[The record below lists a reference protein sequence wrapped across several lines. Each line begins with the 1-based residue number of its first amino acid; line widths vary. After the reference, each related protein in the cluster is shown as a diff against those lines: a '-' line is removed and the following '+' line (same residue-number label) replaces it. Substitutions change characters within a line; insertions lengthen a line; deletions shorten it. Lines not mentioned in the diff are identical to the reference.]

1 MDKQINALGRRKA
14 SVARI
19 YASKG
24 AGAVTVN
31 GLDYKEYFKVIYL
44 QNQVELP
51 FTAIEDANTYDYKIN
66 VVGGGVK
73 GQAEAIKLGIARVLV
88 KINEENKPALKKM
101 GLLTRDPRN
110 VERKKFGKKKARKS
124 TQFSKR

>member
-24 AGAVTVN
+24 AGAVIVN
-31 GLDYKEYFKVIYL
+31 GVDYKEYFKVIYL

-66 VVGGGVK
+66 VTGGGVK